1 MSIGEFSLNIQE
13 ASRRSLSL
21 YIHIP
26 FCNSKCSY
34 CNFVSSVASDLDKK
48 RYLAALVKDIKL
60 QSKKYKSFYVVSSIY
75 IGGGTPSCLDY
86 YFIRDIL
93 TCLYKNFA
101 VKNSAEITIEINPNS
116 IDKNKIRE
124 YIMSGVNRFSIGLQ
138 STSPKILKLMGRTHS
153 VEDFKNAVDMIREQG
168 INNISAD
175 IILGYPKQKLSDIKE
190 TINFLTKMGIPHIS
204 AYMLQVE
211 TGTALKKLVDNGSI
225 SVPADSTVINMYNY
239 VYKTLSSLGYNRYE
253 FSNFAKPTFES
264 YHNQIYWKRKD
275 YLGLGLAAHSYIDGT
290 RFAVTENLLEY
301 IETLESDKDTPI
313 AISKSLSI
321 EEKKEEAVMLSLRT
335 STGLNLEEYKS
346 EFGENFLAK
355 KKDIVIKLIKEK
367 FLILTSDN
375 HLVCTDK
382 GYLVLNQIILQLV

>member
-138 STSPKILKLMGRTHS
+138 STSPKILKLMGR
-153 VEDFKNAVDMIREQG
+153 N
-168 INNISAD
+168 
-175 IILGYPKQKLSDIKE
+175 PLS
-190 TINFLTKMGIPHIS
+190 
-204 AYMLQVE
+204 
-211 TGTALKKLVDNGSI
+211 
-225 SVPADSTVINMYNY
+225 
-239 VYKTLSSLGYNRYE
+239 R
-253 FSNFAKPTFES
+253 
-264 YHNQIYWKRKD
+264 
-275 YLGLGLAAHSYIDGT
+275 
-290 RFAVTENLLEY
+290 RF
-301 IETLESDKDTPI
+301 
-313 AISKSLSI
+313 
-321 EEKKEEAVMLSLRT
+321 
-335 STGLNLEEYKS
+335 
-346 EFGENFLAK
+346 
-355 KKDIVIKLIKEK
+355 
-367 FLILTSDN
+367 
-375 HLVCTDK
+375 
-382 GYLVLNQIILQLV
+382 